1 VPIMQESETP
11 PRELTL
17 DEAVALAILLQ
28 KNEQLGEAE
37 ELYRRVLGAAP
48 NHPDALHYAGVLAHQ
63 QGHSD
68 RAVALFEQSL
78 ATAPGRAD
86 CYNNLGVVFQS
97 TGKLEAAIE
106 AYQQAIAIDP
116 GHANA
121 HSNLGVVLRASGK
134 PHEAEAA
141 YRAAIEIDP
150 GHIDAFTNLGI
161 LLHALNRTKEAT
173 ECYCKVITLRPKHRE
188 ARRLL
193 ALAHCVL
200 GDVAAAVNIFDEWL
214 AEEPGDPIALHMRA
228 ACVGRDAPARASREY
243 IASTFDSFAASFE
256 AKLEQLSYR
265 APALVAAMLEESG
278 LEPKQLDVLD
288 AGCGTGLCGPLLAPY
303 ARRLIGVDLSE
314 RMLALAKEKQVY
326 DALITGELT
335 DYLRGQPATF
345 DVIVSADTLVYFG
358 DLESV
363 VGAAARALRPNGL
376 FVFTLEHAV
385 GDAADI
391 DWRLELHGRYSHARS
406 YVERVLAAFGLQAWI
421 VPAELRMESG
431 APVAGLVVRGTKA
444 APSHP

>member
-1 VPIMQESETP
+1 MPDSDTP
-11 PRELTL
+11 RDLTL
-17 DEAVALAILLQ
+17 DEAVALAIVLQ
-28 KNEQLGEAE
+28 KDGQLVAAG
-37 ELYRRVLGAAP
+37 ELYRRVLDVWPTHA
-48 NHPDALHYAGVLAHQ
+48 DALHYAGVLAHQ

-68 RAVALFEQSL
+68 RAVALIEQSL
-78 ATAPGRAD
+78 AAAPGRAD
-86 CYNNLGVVFQS
+86 CFNNLGIVFQS
-97 TGKLEAAIE
+97 SGKLDAALD

-116 GHANA
+116 SHANA
-121 HSNLGVVLRASGK
+121 HSNRGVVLRASGR
-134 PHEAEAA
+134 PLEAEAA
-141 YRAAIEIDP
+141 YRTAIGIDP

-161 LLHALNRTKEAT
+161 LLHGLKRTREAT

-200 GDVAAAVNIFDEWL
+200 GDVDQAIKVFDEWL

-228 ACVGRDAPARASREY
+228 ACKGRDVPARASNGFVER
-243 IASTFDSFAASFE
+243 TFDSFAASFE

-265 APALVAAMLEESG
+265 APALVAAMLENS
-278 LEPKQLDVLD
+278 LPEPSKQLEVLD

-303 ARRLIGVDLSE
+303 ARQLLGVDLSE
-314 RMLALAKEKQVY
+314 GMLALAKEKHVY
-326 DALITGELT
+326 DVLTKAELT
-335 DYLRGQPATF
+335 DYMRGQPGTF
-345 DVIVSADTLVYFG
+345 DVIVAADTLVYFG

-363 VGAAARALRPNGL
+363 VGAAASALRHSGL

-385 GDAADI
+385 GAAADI
-391 DWRLELHGRYSHARS
+391 EWQLELHGRYSHARS
-406 YVERVLAAFGLQAWI
+406 YVERVLADFGLQPWI

-444 APSHP
+444 AASPL